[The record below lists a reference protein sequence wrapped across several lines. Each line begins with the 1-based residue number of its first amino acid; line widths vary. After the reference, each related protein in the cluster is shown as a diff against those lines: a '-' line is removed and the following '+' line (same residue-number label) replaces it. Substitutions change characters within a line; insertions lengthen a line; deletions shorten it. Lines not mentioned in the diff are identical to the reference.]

1 MNPLWLIL
9 LLGGGALYVSKLK
22 NVGKSL
28 SISILNVE
36 TFKIVSGALQL
47 AINIALDNPT
57 NTSITVKK
65 PYIKAFY
72 QENEVGNSLPSDDK
86 IKIDSNARTVMKNIN
101 IQIPFSNLP
110 TIVLSLLSNGDRKK
124 INIDVEISTD
134 VNGILLTTRKT
145 ISV

>member
-1 MNPLWLIL
+1 MNPLWLIV
-9 LLGGGALYVSKLK
+9 LLGGGAFYLSKLK

-28 SISILNVE
+28 SISILNVQ
-36 TFKIVSGALQL
+36 TFRIVNGALQL

-65 PYIKAFY
+65 PYIKAYY
-72 QENEVGNSLPSDDK
+72 QENEVGNSLPSDDL
-86 IKIDSNARTVMKNIN
+86 IKIDANARTIMKDIN

-110 TIVLSLLSNGDRKK
+110 SVVLSMLSNETKK
-124 INIDVEISTD
+124 KMNIDVEISTD
-134 VNGILLTTRKT
+134 VNGILVTTRKT

>member
-22 NVGKSL
+22 NVGKNL
-28 SISILNVE
+28 SINIINVE

-86 IKIDSNARTVMKNIN
+86 IKIESNTRTIMKNIN

-110 TIVLSLLSNGDRKK
+110 SIVLSLLSNESRNKM
-124 INIDVEISTD
+124 NIDVEISTD
-134 VNGILLTTRKT
+134 VNGILVTTRKT